1 MNHGNFRK
9 CPCDT
14 CLELKRAE
22 RREYMRAYRAG
33 GPRTTDA
40 RPVAYR
46 IGVLIASGMTLAG
59 IAAESGY
66 SHDAIAS
73 ISSGRVKSVRT
84 TTAEDI
90 LSIPV
95 RSAAA

>member
-1 MNHGNFRK
+1 MSHGNFRK
-9 CPCDT
+9 CPCDA
-14 CLELKRAE
+14 CRDLKRAE
-22 RREYMRAYRAG
+22 RREYMRSYRTG

-46 IGVLIASGMTLAG
+46 VGVLVASGMTLAE
-59 IAAESGY
+59 IAARAGY
-66 SHDAIAS
+66 SHDALAS
-73 ISSGRVKSVRT
+73 ISSGRVQRVRT

-95 RSAAA
+95 SSAAA